1 METWVNYID
10 NCLTVDLLKYNDI
23 RQVGIANIF
32 VYVYDTTLNSSFNSL
47 QIIPID
53 RNLFTERHL
62 KSTKLYYSGP
72 NIVMDKNA
80 PYRSTE
86 SYIMELKQNTFV
98 ENDPS

>member
-10 NCLTVDLLKYNDI
+10 NCLTFDLLKNNDD
-23 RQVGIANIF
+23 NIF
-32 VYVYDTTLNSSFNSL
+32 VYVYDHTLNSSFNSL